1 MFDALHLARMQFAF
15 TMSFHILFP
24 AFSIGLASYLMVL
37 EGLWL
42 WTSRQ
47 VYLDLFKYWLK
58 IFSLGFGMGVVS
70 GVVMSYQFG
79 TNWSQFSDQAGPV
92 VGPVMAYEVL
102 TAFFLEAG
110 FLGVMLFGMERVGR
124 KLHFAATCIVAL
136 GTLTSAFWILSV
148 NSWMQTPAGF
158 GIGADGRMFPTDYWQ
173 VIFNPSFLVRL
184 PHMVLASYLCVAFAV
199 GAVGAFHLLRNNRN
213 EAARTMFSMAM
224 WMAVLVAPLQIG
236 MGDLHG
242 LNTLEHQPAKVA
254 AMEGDFDPS
263 GPDGAPLILFGL
275 PNMKTAHT
283 DYAVSIPHLSSL
295 ILTHTW
301 SGRVP
306 GLKQFPPGDRPD
318 ASIIFWTF
326 RAMVALGF
334 LMFGV
339 GLLSLALRL
348 RGQLFDNRWM
358 HRIAVA
364 MAPAGFVALL
374 CGWMTTEI
382 GRQPYTVYGVLRTAD
397 SVSPISLPG
406 VASSL
411 AVFAVVYFVVFGAG
425 IMIILRLM
433 AKPPLPGES
442 GPDKA
447 LPIRTAGIHPGM
459 PGAVPPGAGGA
470 PAMPSS
476 AGGAPPMPAE

>member
-1 MFDALHLARMQFAF
+1 MFDAIHLARMQFGF
-15 TMSFHILFP
+15 TMAFHILFP

-42 WTSRQ
+42 WTKRQ

-58 IFSLGFGMGVVS
+58 IFSLGFAMGVVS

-79 TNWSQFSDQAGPV
+79 TNWSAFSDRAGPV

-110 FLGVMLFGMERVGR
+110 FLGVMLFGMEKVGR
-124 KLHFAATCIVAL
+124 KLHFAATCIVAV

-158 GIGADGRMFPTDYWQ
+158 AIEADGRMVPTDYWQ
-173 VIFNPSFLVRL
+173 VIFNPSFFVRL

-199 GAVGAFHLLRNNRN
+199 GAVGAYHLLRNRRN
-213 EAARTMFSMAM
+213 EATRTMFSMAM
-224 WMAVLVAPLQIG
+224 WMAVLVAPLQIL
-236 MGDLHG
+236 MGDMHG
-242 LNTLEHQPAKVA
+242 LNTLEHQPAKIA
-254 AMEGDFDPS
+254 AMEGDFEAS

-275 PNMKTAHT
+275 PNMETEHT
-283 DYAVSIPHLSSL
+283 DYAISIPHLSSL

-301 SGRVP
+301 SGKVP
-306 GLKQFPPGDRPD
+306 GLKDFPPGNRPD
-318 ASIIFWTF
+318 SSIIFWTF
-326 RAMVALGF
+326 RVMVALGF

-339 GLLSLALRL
+339 GLLSLWLRYKRRL
-348 RGQLFDNRWM
+348 YDSVWM

-364 MAPAGFVALL
+364 MAPSGFIALL

-382 GRQPYTVYGVLRTAD
+382 GRQPFTVYGVLRTAD
-397 SVSPISLPG
+397 SVSPIGMPG
-406 VASSL
+406 VAASL
-411 AVFAVVYFVVFGAG
+411 ALFAAVYFVVFGAG
-425 IMIILRLM
+425 ITIILRLM
-433 AKPPLPGES
+433 SKPPEFGES
-442 GPDKA
+442 SIDSR

-459 PGAVPPGAGGA
+459 PGAVPRNTGAA
-470 PAMPSS
+470 SPL
-476 AGGAPPMPAE
+476 PAE